1 MAFIAPQVSRRRPTT
16 LRDGK
21 WGFLEEL
28 FQGLAGGG
36 MSLLERRDRLARE
49 AREDERAERQ
59 VAALEAATETDR
71 DRFDLSR
78 QQTEDERTRQELQ
91 AGRALLE
98 KMVGTGHVGGLE
110 QMLEGLG
117 SVDAFGRSRSSDAML
132 GSPSADQV
140 SGPGDYLVAQDTEP
154 LGSVDEMLRHYGMRL
169 PTGAA
174 EQARGIADAIGE
186 SFRHMDDSVAEP
198 GQPRSGIEA
207 LAFEHAFPE
216 THPYVARTGQ
226 EDIWLPEGQQGPVM
240 SNISET
246 LKELEASGLADELRP
261 LQETLTRQ
269 ADYLTPLQLSQK
281 TAAEAQARYFDRL
294 PQEARAGTGG
304 VSEFD
309 RIWELIIRRFGPDDI
324 EKPEVVDHGR
334 VPRMPYSVSEDA
346 VSGGIFGDKLVP
358 RKIAAVEMYKH
369 LLTGLNEISQE
380 REIIKAD
387 SKWRP
392 GLEEDLPEYVLPDL
406 ASPEELDAEQNQI
419 MRLMAAMQE
428 LGGYSDQEWLA
439 ALEAAGATDL
449 KSYEEPSWLDKISG
463 FFVGQSPN
471 DGEVNTW
478 R

>member
-1 MAFIAPQVSRRRPTT
+1 MAFIAPQVSRRSPTT

-21 WGFLEEL
+21 LGFLEEF
-28 FQGLAGGG
+28 FQGLVGGG
-36 MSLLERRDRLARE
+36 MGLLERRDRLARE
-49 AREDERAERQ
+49 AREDELAKRQ
-59 VAALEAATETDR
+59 VAALEAATKTDTDR
-71 DRFDLSR
+71 FNLSR

-98 KMVGTGHVGGLE
+98 QMVRTGHVGGLE

-186 SFRHMDDSVAEP
+186 SFRHMDE
-198 GQPRSGIEA
+198 SGVKG

-309 RIWELIIRRFGPDDI
+309 RIWELINRRFGPDDI

-387 SKWRP
+387 SKWRL

-449 KSYEEPSWLDKISG
+449 KSYEEPSWLDKISE